1 MHWAFL
7 LLWRVSQSLPVKNSP
22 TARAATS
29 TLYFGMY
36 SAGDERSRFPS
47 NMMLVIQVHQ
57 IREYYFS
64 QSEGPLGV
72 FSCVFAEER
81 IEFGLTAI
89 KRRSVFLSLFALIC
103 IFQMLDLLLRRVPFQ
118 IIPINWICHRIP
130 SLECTYI
137 YKQYECSWAKCQ
149 RSQIRVITYATESFK
164 IFIFNT
170 FAKMLKTCFFAL
182 PFWCMERR
190 LMWGE
195 NVI

>member
-1 MHWAFL
+1 M
-7 LLWRVSQSLPVKNSP
+7 KNSP

-89 KRRSVFLSLFALIC
+89 KRRSVEFVSFC
-103 IFQMLDLLLRRVPFQ
+103 SDMHFQMLDLLLRRVPFQ
-118 IIPINWICHRIP
+118 IIPIN
-130 SLECTYI
+130 
-137 YKQYECSWAKCQ
+137 
-149 RSQIRVITYATESFK
+149 
-164 IFIFNT
+164 
-170 FAKMLKTCFFAL
+170 
-182 PFWCMERR
+182 
-190 LMWGE
+190 
-195 NVI
+195 